1 MRPKWKEEEDSGQVK
16 RDSLLS
22 LEGREEDKEAKGQDE
37 RAGRRGGGR
46 AAVGEEGREGE
57 KIEESARGGGGT
69 GRVGGQWASE
79 LISCR
84 VAERGGASREVR
96 CARQEA
102 RGTEKDEY
110 EMVEEGK
117 EG

>member
-1 MRPKWKEEEDSGQVK
+1 MRRGE
-16 RDSLLS
+16 
-22 LEGREEDKEAKGQDE
+22 
-37 RAGRRGGGR
+37 GGGR
-46 AAVGEEGREGE
+46 
-57 KIEESARGGGGT
+57 
-69 GRVGGQWASE
+69 GQWASE

>member
-69 GRVGGQWASE
+69 GVGGGQWASE

-84 VAERGGASREVR
+84 VAERGGA
-96 CARQEA
+96 RQEA

-110 EMVEEGK
+110 EMMEEGK

>member
-46 AAVGEEGREGE
+46 AADGEGGRERKLKRAREEVGE
-57 KIEESARGGGGT
+57 RGW
-69 GRVGGQWASE
+69 GGQWASE

-110 EMVEEGK
+110 EMMEEGK

>member
-1 MRPKWKEEEDSGQVK
+1 MG
-16 RDSLLS
+16 
-22 LEGREEDKEAKGQDE
+22 
-37 RAGRRGGGR
+37 
-46 AAVGEEGREGE
+46 
-57 KIEESARGGGGT
+57 
-69 GRVGGQWASE
+69 GGQWASE

>member
-46 AAVGEEGREGE
+46 AADGEGGRER
-57 KIEESARGGGGT
+57 KLKRAREE
-69 GRVGGQWASE
+69 VG
-79 LISCR
+79 
-84 VAERGGASREVR
+84 ERGGWGGSGRAS
-96 CARQEA
+96 
-102 RGTEKDEY
+102 
-110 EMVEEGK
+110 
-117 EG
+117 

>member
-22 LEGREEDKEAKGQDE
+22 WEGREEDKEAKGQDE

-69 GRVGGQWASE
+69 GVGGGAVGE
-79 LISCR
+79 R
-84 VAERGGASREVR
+84 VDKLSSSGARRRESRGAMR
-96 CARQEA
+96 EA
-102 RGTEKDEY
+102 RGKRHG
-110 EMVEEGK
+110 EGRV
-117 EG
+117 

>member
-37 RAGRRGGGR
+37 RAGRRGGEGR
-46 AAVGEEGREGE
+46 RREEGGRERKLKRAREEVGE
-57 KIEESARGGGGT
+57 RGW
-69 GRVGGQWASE
+69 GGQWASE